1 LRVAS
6 LELYPDDMS
15 ALLNAACLRTRAGL
29 KEEALEIIE
38 RVFSRGWGHRDWVER
53 DPSYDCLRDDPR
65 FKALLA
71 KLK

>member
-1 LRVAS
+1 
-6 LELYPDDMS
+6 MS
-15 ALLNAACLRTRAGL
+15 ALLNAACLRTWLGL

-38 RVFSRGWGHRDWVER
+38 RVFNRGWGHRDWVEV
-53 DPSYDCLRDDPR
+53 DPSCDILRDDPR